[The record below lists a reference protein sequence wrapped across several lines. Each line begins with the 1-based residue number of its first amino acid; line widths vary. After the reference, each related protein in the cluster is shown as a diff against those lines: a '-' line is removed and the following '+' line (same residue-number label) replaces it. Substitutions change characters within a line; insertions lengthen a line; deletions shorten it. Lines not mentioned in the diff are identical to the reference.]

1 MAPRKAEPRTKLVSV
16 TFTEDEYEAVKKAA
30 LMTDRSL
37 AALVRWAAIKYLR
50 EMELLPTSNEIVT
63 EDTKNETIMA

>member
-50 EMELLPTSNEIVT
+50 ELSLLPSGDESGK
-63 EDTKNETIMA
+63 EDIEDETLV

>member
-1 MAPRKAEPRTKLVSV
+1 MAPRKTEPRTKLVSV

-50 EMELLPTSNEIVT
+50 EVDLLPSGEIAKEEISDERSV
-63 EDTKNETIMA
+63 

>member
-50 EMELLPTSNEIVT
+50 EVDLLPSGEIAKEEIDDERSV
-63 EDTKNETIMA
+63 

>member
-1 MAPRKAEPRTKLVSV
+1 MAPRKSEPRTKLVSV

-50 EMELLPTSNEIVT
+50 EVDLLPSGEVVKEEIGDEKLV
-63 EDTKNETIMA
+63 

>member
-37 AALVRWAAIKYLR
+37 AALVRWATIKYLR
-50 EMELLPTSNEIVT
+50 EVDLLPSGEVVKEEIGDEKLV
-63 EDTKNETIMA
+63 

>member
-1 MAPRKAEPRTKLVSV
+1 MAPRKTEPRTKLVSV
-16 TFTEDEYEAVKKAA
+16 TLTEDEYEAVKKAA

-50 EMELLPTSNEIVT
+50 EIDLLPSSEIAKEEIDDEGSV
-63 EDTKNETIMA
+63 

>member
-1 MAPRKAEPRTKLVSV
+1 MAPRKSEPRTKLVSV
-16 TFTEDEYEAVKKAA
+16 TLTEEEYEAVKKAA

-50 EMELLPTSNEIVT
+50 EIDLLPSSEIAKEEIDDEGSV
-63 EDTKNETIMA
+63 

>member
-16 TFTEDEYEAVKKAA
+16 TLTEEEYEAVKKAA

-50 EMELLPTSNEIVT
+50 EINLLPSGENAMEEIDDEKLV
-63 EDTKNETIMA
+63 

>member
-16 TFTEDEYEAVKKAA
+16 TLTEDEYEAVKKAA

-50 EMELLPTSNEIVT
+50 EIDLLPSSEIAKEGIDDEGSV
-63 EDTKNETIMA
+63 